1 MECKSNYAVNRR
13 SSRRVR
19 HGISHAKAN
28 LVRAVVHLVKESGLG
43 AMLIRDFTAAIVA
56 DVERVRE

>member
-13 SSRRVR
+13 RSRRVR

-28 LVRAVVHLVKESGLG
+28 LVRAVVHLVKESGLV
-43 AMLIRDFTAAIVA
+43 IRDFTAAIVA